1 MKRILLSSVII
12 LSSFNI
18 FADSQWVLIGVS
30 KSNEVYFIDADSIQK
45 NGDSSTHWIKNNYP
59 KRDKFGDLSS
69 KYQETI
75 NCRTR
80 ERTFRYLIFN
90 DNVDNTGK
98 ITHSVNVKA
107 EWEPIPP
114 ETVNWAI
121 YKYVCNK

>member
-18 FADSQWVLIGVS
+18 FANSQWVLIGVS
-30 KSNEVYFIDADSIQK
+30 ESDSVFFIEAESIQK
-45 NGDSSTHWIKNNYP
+45 NGDSSTHWIRNNLP
-59 KRDKFGDLSS
+59 KRDKFGDLST

-80 ERTFRYLIFN
+80 ERTFRYFISFDDTEN
-90 DNVDNTGK
+90 NGK
-98 ITHSVNVKA
+98 TTYSGNVKA
-107 EWEPIPP
+107 EWEPIAPGS
-114 ETVNWAI
+114 VNWAI